1 MLEFSPCIFEY
12 VYFSRPDS
20 ILDGVSVYRA
30 RLAMG
35 EALAQNIIDIIGDKD
50 GNLDIDVVIPVRL
63 IESLFYSI

>member
-1 MLEFSPCIFEY
+1 M
-12 VYFSRPDS
+12 
-20 ILDGVSVYRA
+20 DGVSVYRA

-63 IESLFYSI
+63 IEPLFYSI